1 MSAKTANEK
10 LKLYVIRKYVMVSSA
25 IEALKKEKRKRADD
39 CWVDEDWKKNND
51 NINKTLSMGF
61 RK

>member
-1 MSAKTANEK
+1 MSAKKSKNYK
-10 LKLYVIRKYVMVSSA
+10 LFVIRKYVMASSV
-25 IEALKKEKRKRADD
+25 IEALKKEKRKEVDD
-39 CWVDEDWKKNND
+39 YWVDEDWKKNND